1 MRKLLRSNRI
11 EHFYINTTCFIP
23 KEKVIDYLLS
33 PHYAQ
38 YRLKLKH
45 WGK

>member
-45 WGK
+45 WVK